1 MCAQKKIGVPD
12 KTQIQDKIL
21 EFCMEAITNNIKFCK
36 KLKHGGN
43 LKWKNNKWHV
53 KSTILHPVD
62 VIIYYSKTNFIPKIK
77 KPIHSEYSK
86 CKIAANVLGVHYE
99 WISGFITG
107 FWGINNSIHDVFKR
121 KTDIGQQARDGK
133 EVGIYLHDILL
144 KEFIKVSEESFND
157 HEWKQITKD
166 CKKCYLCEI
175 IGYKKDNC
183 YVNSDLN
190 CGAGCAKLII

>member
-12 KTQIQDKIL
+12 KIEIRDKIL
-21 EFCMEAITNNIKFCK
+21 EFCLEAITNSTKFCK

-53 KSTILHPVD
+53 KSTILHPID
-62 VIIYYSKTNFIPKIK
+62 VIIYYSKTNFVPKIK

-86 CKIAANVLGVHYE
+86 CKVAANVLGVHYE

-107 FWGINNSIHDVFKR
+107 FWGINNSIYDVFKR

-133 EVGIYLHDILL
+133 EIGLYLHNILL
-144 KEFIKVSEESFND
+144 KEFVKVSE
-157 HEWKQITKD
+157 K
-166 CKKCYLCEI
+166 
-175 IGYKKDNC
+175 
-183 YVNSDLN
+183 
-190 CGAGCAKLII
+190 